1 MATLKSYTC
10 SKCAGILMFDSNQ
23 EILDCPFCGNRY
35 DIVDFHAD
43 EVLDQAN
50 ACLRQGSFSAAKEK
64 FGQVLDNNPR
74 NFDALLGTVL
84 CALKLDS
91 AERLENCENLSG
103 GDLTEAKKAALRAK
117 RLSVNEKADYFERL
131 FSLIGDYE
139 KILKFEREKRELLSG
154 DTRNE
159 LNEKQLRD
167 FREFRSD
174 ERWASFRG
182 LSGLLK
188 ILGFIMFINVATCL
202 GLYINP
208 TLGIV
213 NFFICIGVVILL
225 FILMSR
231 RDKKFDAAYDPAFEY
246 KKRLNNRIDE
256 HDRAYSAA
264 YREME
269 EFEGKFAPEEKAAQ
283 SVSESGPVTGTDT
296 DAPNDVICDKC
307 GAVIGLDK
315 NKHVYQCDHCG
326 VAYGVSL
333 FFGMPL
339 EKALNSINTGN
350 YKDAGLRFSSVLMT
364 DPSDFE
370 ALLGKILCAGKWTK
384 VSGIRITDEPDE
396 AELQSVR
403 SLVEEAVKHAS
414 DKDKLY
420 FRKMEELVSYFGPY
434 RENSELLDSL
444 NGKVTDMEIRADV
457 YATAFAGANYDDKF
471 KAERQQLVNK
481 TFPVQVKKKKLEGE
495 FEDILND
502 LTEERRESRL
512 VK

>member
-10 SKCAGILMFDSNQ
+10 TKCAGILMFDADQ

-35 DIVDFHAD
+35 DIVEFHAD

-84 CALKLDS
+84 CALKMDS
-91 AERLENCENLSG
+91 AERLENCDNLAG

-182 LSGLLK
+182 LPGLLK

-213 NFFICIGVVILL
+213 NFFICNIFTTI
-225 FILMSR
+225 
-231 RDKKFDAAYDPAFEY
+231 
-246 KKRLNNRIDE
+246 
-256 HDRAYSAA
+256 
-264 YREME
+264 
-269 EFEGKFAPEEKAAQ
+269 
-283 SVSESGPVTGTDT
+283 
-296 DAPNDVICDKC
+296 
-307 GAVIGLDK
+307 
-315 NKHVYQCDHCG
+315 
-326 VAYGVSL
+326 
-333 FFGMPL
+333 
-339 EKALNSINTGN
+339 
-350 YKDAGLRFSSVLMT
+350 
-364 DPSDFE
+364 
-370 ALLGKILCAGKWTK
+370 
-384 VSGIRITDEPDE
+384 
-396 AELQSVR
+396 
-403 SLVEEAVKHAS
+403 
-414 DKDKLY
+414 
-420 FRKMEELVSYFGPY
+420 FRH
-434 RENSELLDSL
+434 
-444 NGKVTDMEIRADV
+444 
-457 YATAFAGANYDDKF
+457 
-471 KAERQQLVNK
+471 
-481 TFPVQVKKKKLEGE
+481 
-495 FEDILND
+495 
-502 LTEERRESRL
+502 
-512 VK
+512 